1 MAPDQ
6 VPHARLLDR
15 HNVAL
20 LVLDLQAKLVPAVFE
35 PQRVIRRSQLLLRLA
50 QLLEIPTVLTCQ
62 YPKGLGNIIPEITQL
77 APGIDPIEKTSF
89 GCFGEPDFLRRLKQ
103 RAPQATSLLAAGVES
118 HICVMQTVLGALEA
132 GYLVHVA
139 ADATSSRTRE
149 NWQIG
154 LQRMERAGA
163 VLSSTEMII
172 YELLGKSGTA
182 EFKAIL
188 PFLK

>member
-15 HNVAL
+15 HDVAL

-35 PQRVIRRSQLLLRLA
+35 PQRVIRHSQLLLRLA
-50 QLLEIPTVLTCQ
+50 QRLEIPTVLTCQ

-103 RAPQATSLLAAGVES
+103 RAPQATSLLVTGVES
-118 HICVMQTVLGALEA
+118 HICVMQTALGALEA

-172 YELLGKSGTA
+172 YELLRKSGTR

>member
-1 MAPDQ
+1 MATGQ

-15 HNVAL
+15 HSVAL
-20 LVLDLQAKLVPAVFE
+20 VVLDLQAKLVPAIFE
-35 PQRVIRRSQLLLRLA
+35 PQRVVRNTQLLLRLA
-50 QLLEIPTVLTCQ
+50 RLLEIPTVLTCQ
-62 YPKGLGNIIPEITQL
+62 YPKGLGNIIPEITQS
-77 APGIDPIEKTSF
+77 APGIEPIEKTSF

-103 RAPQATSLLAAGVES
+103 RAPQANSLLVAGVEC

-149 NWQIG
+149 NWQFG
-154 LQRMERAGA
+154 LNRMERAGA
-163 VLSSTEMII
+163 VVSSTEMMV
-172 YELLGKSGTA
+172 YELLVDSNTP